1 MHKLLNLPS
10 LKININALSSE
21 TAHLWLKTHIHE
33 AVEIV
38 YVISGIAIIY
48 INGKKITL
56 NCGDIIII
64 NRNAVHHIEDALS
77 SELTYMQIEI
87 QEYFDSVAKSDLTI
101 YSFISQ
107 QLLRLYIHLTGKNE
121 FKSIFLA
128 IQKEITEK
136 KPYYELYVNSLI
148 RLVISFMYRNGML
161 DYADDEIRSDIKE
174 FSSITSYIETNYT
187 QVITLD
193 TLAQLSGISKF
204 ELCRKFKSATGRTI
218 TDYVNYVRLC
228 HEKELLKEN
237 KRITDIA
244 YECGFS
250 SVQYFNRTFK
260 KYNGCS
266 PGNYKNL
273 CRIK

>member
-107 QLLRLYIHLTGKNE
+107 QLLRPYIHLTGKNE

-161 DYADDEIRSDIKE
+161 DYADDEILSDIKE

-228 HEKELLKEN
+228 HAKELLKEN